1 MTTRIGIPVN
11 GITISGPGE
20 GTEVHIFEIENTQYK
35 LIESYEHPALKA
47 TSPRGI
53 HMLKSV
59 LAKNVD
65 AIIVSE
71 IGAPGV
77 RFLKDKI
84 KIYFSNNMNENE
96 ALEFYIHGQLE
107 EITLPTHESPDHD
120 GNTHNLR

>member
-1 MTTRIGIPVN
+1 MTTKIGIPVN

-20 GTEVHIFEIENTQYK
+20 GAEVHIFEVENTKYK
-35 LIESYEHPALKA
+35 LIESYENPALQA
-47 TSPRGI
+47 TSTRGI

-59 LAKNVD
+59 LGKNVD

-77 RFLKDKI
+77 RFLKDKV

-96 ALEFYIHGQLE
+96 ALEFYIQGKLE
-107 EITLPTHESPDHD
+107 EVTLPTHEPQNHD
-120 GNTHNLR
+120 GNVHELK

>member
-1 MTTRIGIPVN
+1 MATRIGIPVN

-20 GTEVHIFEIENTQYK
+20 GTEVHIFEIENTKYK
-35 LIESYEHPALKA
+35 FIESYENPALKA
-47 TSPRGI
+47 TSTRGI

-77 RFLKDKI
+77 RFLKNKI

-96 ALEFYIHGQLE
+96 ALEFYIQGKLE
-107 EITLPTHESPDHD
+107 EITLATHESPDHD
-120 GNTHNLR
+120 GNVHELK

>member
-1 MTTRIGIPVN
+1 MTTRIGIPVD
-11 GITISGPGE
+11 GITVSGPGE
-20 GTEVHIFEIENTQYK
+20 GAEVHIYEIENTKYK
-35 LIESYEHPALKA
+35 LIESYENPALKA
-47 TSPRGI
+47 TSTRGI

-59 LAKNVD
+59 LAKDVD

-96 ALEFYIHGQLE
+96 ALEFYIEGKLE
-107 EITLPTHESPDHD
+107 EVTLPTHESPHHEGDVHE
-120 GNTHNLR
+120 L